1 MDSQAGLSAQ
11 LILDKCVKWSEK
23 LYDMTKEQMKE
34 FAAAGG
40 SNNIVYIEFQYYQI
54 GLDDVWLESISNKI
68 GDNLVVRRE
77 ILLQR
82 LHGSSLSP
90 YAQEDME
97 YIVENMHKPIDIL
110 FIKDYYQFKI
120 YEEIDPT
127 IPYIVGVDCST
138 GTLKDNNAITG
149 INPFTVKPAFEFA
162 CSYVGET
169 LYEQIIIE
177 LVTKHTPKAIVC
189 IERNSVGDGIID
201 HLLQSRI
208 ASRLYYDRDKDLTLE
223 NMKQNENIESMLKKQ
238 ASLKSF
244 YGVYTEGHSREAM
257 FAILARRISEN
268 KDDFVAENVIT
279 DITRLVRSSSGKI
292 VAGPGSKNKIIH
304 VRVWLNL
311 FNCWDIS

>member
-1 MDSQAGLSAQ
+1 
-11 LILDKCVKWSEK
+11 
-23 LYDMTKEQMKE
+23 MTKEQMKE

-149 INPFTVKPAFEFA
+149 INPFTVKPA
-162 CSYVGET
+162 
-169 LYEQIIIE
+169 
-177 LVTKHTPKAIVC
+177 
-189 IERNSVGDGIID
+189 
-201 HLLQSRI
+201 
-208 ASRLYYDRDKDLTLE
+208 
-223 NMKQNENIESMLKKQ
+223 
-238 ASLKSF
+238 
-244 YGVYTEGHSREAM
+244 
-257 FAILARRISEN
+257 
-268 KDDFVAENVIT
+268 
-279 DITRLVRSSSGKI
+279 
-292 VAGPGSKNKIIH
+292 
-304 VRVWLNL
+304 
-311 FNCWDIS
+311 